1 MIIDSGDCLCK
12 FQPENK
18 SNTFGVLKAIY
29 ELVIVAYNNIS
40 KGHVKFNSVANFGVL
55 GPGYT
60 KVCIDHVNFNSV
72 ANFGVLEPGY
82 TKVCID
88 HVDFNSVTNFGVLG
102 SGYNNICKGHVNFN
116 SVTNFGVLGPGYTK
130 VCIDHVDFNSVPN
143 FGAEITSSR
152 SRKLASWG
160 PALPIFA
167 EILVMIRKLLCYPV
181 LVCSKVGFCL
191 FRGQVIAT
199 PLNFASAGLKTPIF
213 VTLLSF
219 IISIMSCE
227 RNLHDLRK
235 LWRC

>member
-40 KGHVKFNSVANFGVL
+40 
-55 GPGYT
+55 
-60 KVCIDHVNFNSV
+60 
-72 ANFGVLEPGY
+72 
-82 TKVCID
+82 
-88 HVDFNSVTNFGVLG
+88 
-102 SGYNNICKGHVNFN
+102 KGHVNFN

-167 EILVMIRKLLCYPV
+167 EILVMICKLLRFLV

-235 LWRC
+235 LWRRRSTEIIRII